1 MILKVKE
8 PIASEYRL
16 MREGQIL
23 FTYLHL
29 AANRA
34 LTDELI
40 RRKVQAVAYE
50 TVQLGDGR
58 LPLLAPMSE
67 IAGRMA
73 PHVAARFL
81 EKEAGGRGVLLGG
94 VSGVRPARVLV
105 LGAGM
110 AGANAAGIAAGME
123 AEVIVVDKNLDKLR
137 FIDQIHQGR
146 IITLMSDR
154 LTLEQR
160 VREAD
165 AVIGSVLLPGAKAP
179 VIVSEEMVASMQP
192 GSVIVDIAIDQGGC
206 VATSRMTTHSD
217 PTFTVHGV
225 VHYCVGNMPG
235 AVPNTST
242 YALTN
247 VTLPYALAIAEE
259 GLEGAVRADPVL
271 AGGVNV
277 LGGSVTNEGVAEAHG
292 LAHVPLARP
301 DRRGGLRSAALADGL
316 AVEAERY
323 LGHLAVERGLSEN
336 TLDAYRRDLRR
347 YVGFL
352 RTPGRGRPRARR
364 RGSHPVAS
372 SRRSPRPP
380 TAPDDA
386 PYRATSVARTLS
398 AVRSFH
404 RFLLREGV
412 TERDP
417 AAAIPL
423 PRLPRSLPRPLPV
436 EDVRRLLEAPDDATP
451 TGVRDRAI
459 LELLYGAGLRISELT
474 GMDVDDLD
482 LEEGSLRVL
491 GKGGKEREVPL
502 GSFGREA
509 VGAYLSRGR
518 PALAHRAQPRRAV
531 PERSGAAA
539 CRARAVARLL
549 GRYVRLAGI
558 DRRVTLHT
566 LRHSFATHLLEG
578 GADVRVV
585 QELLGHASVA
595 TTQIY
600 TLVTTRHLREV
611 YERVASPRPP
621 ARARVMG
628 SGPLDEAVR
637 VPAPGGAASASGV
650 PAERDRV
657 AGRRSG
663 LRRRRVRGG
672 RGLRRSGPQ
681 HGGALAGDRGPARPA
696 IEPPRRRAGP
706 GEDGGRHLRDLRALR
721 AADLARASRGA
732 PVGRALHRLQAAA
745 GRR

>member
-1 MILKVKE
+1 
-8 PIASEYRL
+8 

-29 AANRA
+29 AANPA

-259 GLEGAVRADPVL
+259 GL
-271 AGGVNV
+271 
-277 LGGSVTNEGVAEAHG
+277 
-292 LAHVPLARP
+292 
-301 DRRGGLRSAALADGL
+301 
-316 AVEAERY
+316 
-323 LGHLAVERGLSEN
+323 
-336 TLDAYRRDLRR
+336 
-347 YVGFL
+347 
-352 RTPGRGRPRARR
+352 
-364 RGSHPVAS
+364 
-372 SRRSPRPP
+372 
-380 TAPDDA
+380 
-386 PYRATSVARTLS
+386 
-398 AVRSFH
+398 
-404 RFLLREGV
+404 
-412 TERDP
+412 
-417 AAAIPL
+417 
-423 PRLPRSLPRPLPV
+423 
-436 EDVRRLLEAPDDATP
+436 
-451 TGVRDRAI
+451 
-459 LELLYGAGLRISELT
+459 
-474 GMDVDDLD
+474 
-482 LEEGSLRVL
+482 
-491 GKGGKEREVPL
+491 
-502 GSFGREA
+502 
-509 VGAYLSRGR
+509 
-518 PALAHRAQPRRAV
+518 
-531 PERSGAAA
+531 
-539 CRARAVARLL
+539 
-549 GRYVRLAGI
+549 
-558 DRRVTLHT
+558 
-566 LRHSFATHLLEG
+566 
-578 GADVRVV
+578 
-585 QELLGHASVA
+585 
-595 TTQIY
+595 
-600 TLVTTRHLREV
+600 
-611 YERVASPRPP
+611 
-621 ARARVMG
+621 
-628 SGPLDEAVR
+628 
-637 VPAPGGAASASGV
+637 
-650 PAERDRV
+650 
-657 AGRRSG
+657 
-663 LRRRRVRGG
+663 RRRRSRRPRPRG
-672 RGLRRSGPQ
+672 RRERPT
-681 HGGALAGDRGPARPA
+681 AARS
-696 IEPPRRRAGP
+696 RT
-706 GEDGGRHLRDLRALR
+706 
-721 AADLARASRGA
+721 RASPKHTGWRMSRSA
-732 PVGRALHRLQAAA
+732 T
-745 GRR
+745 